1 MLVRRPLLLLLLA
14 VSLAAFA
21 SEEPSGLDAYVL
33 IRRDSLK
40 PVLPPKQLL
49 SGAAD
54 LSAGSPALVSLA
66 GLPPVSGTLAQSGG
80 SVIFRPADGG
90 ELTAFPL
97 FDQPAHPGAPRTPAV
112 RLLEVANGESE
123 PVFLFH
129 LRNAVIETAVPGIL
143 GQIVSEPARVAE
155 LGTPWATGSLTLAP
169 ASDDVVATGI
179 VRDVAR
185 SAYADTL
192 YTMFGEPAR
201 PLGLVGRRGRA
212 AGRLG
217 EYLPSRDSVSLSPGQ
232 MTSRAQLRHAL
243 AHELAH
249 RWLRSHPQSGNA
261 LSAVMPPIRDS
272 LRYGFRDPDEQL
284 AETLAFAVHFLARST
299 AVPARPAAALL
310 ESYERLV
317 PGTRNAALLLL
328 TFPAYEHHPLVPS
341 VRSLRVW
348 N

>member
-1 MLVRRPLLLLLLA
+1 MVRRPLLLLLLA
-14 VSLAAFA
+14 ASLAALA
-21 SEEPSGLDAYVL
+21 AEEPSGLDAYFAA
-33 IRRDSLK
+33 RGDSLK
-40 PVLPPKQLL
+40 PPSKPVLP
-49 SGAAD
+49 AAPI
-54 LSAGSPALVSLA
+54 LSAESPALVSLA

-97 FDQPAHPGAPRTPAV
+97 FDHPAHPGAPRTPAV

-143 GQIVSEPARVAE
+143 GQIVSEPARLAE
-155 LGTPWATGSLTLAP
+155 LGTPWTTGWLTLAAP
-169 ASDDVVATGI
+169 NDEAGAGRI
-179 VRDVAR
+179 VRDLAQ

-192 YTMFGEPAR
+192 YATFGAPAR
-201 PLGLVGRRGRA
+201 PIGLVGRRGRA

-232 MTSRAQLRHAL
+232 MTSSAQLRHAL

-261 LSAVMPPIRDS
+261 LAAVMPPIRDS

-284 AETLAFAVHFLARST
+284 AETLAFAVHFLSRSEAT
-299 AVPARPAAALL
+299 PARPAAALL

-328 TFPAYEHHPLVPS
+328 TFPAYERHSLVPS

>member
-1 MLVRRPLLLLLLA
+1 MVRRPLLLLLLA
-14 VSLAAFA
+14 ASLAALA
-21 SEEPSGLDAYVL
+21 SEDSSGLDAYFAAPG
-33 IRRDSLK
+33 DSLK
-40 PVLPPKQLL
+40 PPPAPLL
-49 SGAAD
+49 SPAPTAN
-54 LSAGSPALVSLA
+54 AGSPALVSLA
-66 GLPPVSGTLAQSGG
+66 GLPPESGTLAPSGG

-155 LGTPWATGSLTLAP
+155 LGTPWATGWLTLAAP
-169 ASDDVVATGI
+169 NDDITASRI
-179 VRDVAR
+179 VRDLAQ

-192 YTMFGEPAR
+192 YAMFGVPER
-201 PLGLVGRRGRA
+201 PIGLVGRRGRA

-232 MTSRAQLRHAL
+232 MTSSAQLRHAL

-249 RWLRSHPQSGNA
+249 RWLRSHSQSGDA
-261 LSAVMPPIRDS
+261 LAAVMPPIRDS
-272 LRYGFRDPDEQL
+272 LRYGFRNPDEQL
-284 AETLAFAVHFLARST
+284 AEALAFAVHFLSRSK
-299 AVPARPAAALL
+299 AIPARPAAALL

-328 TFPAYEHHPLVPS
+328 TFPAYEHHSLVPS

>member
-1 MLVRRPLLLLLLA
+1 MVRRPLLLLLLA
-14 VSLAAFA
+14 ASLVALAF
-21 SEEPSGLDAYVL
+21 EEPSGLDAYLVG
-33 IRRDSLK
+33 RGDSLK
-40 PVLPPKQLL
+40 PAVASKASFP
-49 SGAAD
+49 
-54 LSAGSPALVSLA
+54 SAPISSAESPALVSLY

-90 ELTAFPL
+90 EFFAFPL
-97 FDQPAHPGAPRTPAV
+97 FDHPAHPGAPRTAAV

-155 LGTPWATGSLTLAP
+155 LGTPWATGFLTLAP
-169 ASDDVVATGI
+169 SNDDLVATRI
-179 VRDVAR
+179 VQALAR

-192 YTMFGEPAR
+192 YTMFGVPGRAI
-201 PLGLVGRRGRA
+201 GLVGRRGRS

-232 MTSRAQLRHAL
+232 MTSEAQLRHAL

-249 RWLRSHPQSGNA
+249 RWVRQHPASGAA
-261 LSAVMPPIRDS
+261 LEAVMPPIRDS

-284 AETLAFAVHFLARST
+284 AETLAFAVHFLSRSDHL
-299 AVPARPAAALL
+299 APRPAAVLL

-328 TFPAYEHHPLVPS
+328 TFPAYERHPLVPS